1 MPKLRLIT
9 LTLLALSAATAVHA
23 EEKRYVSDELNTW
36 VRSGPGDNYRLVG
49 TINAGEEVA
58 VLQTNDSTNYAQV
71 RDNSGRTAWIPL
83 KELSNEPSLR
93 TRVPDL
99 ENQVKTLT
107 DKLNNIDTT
116 WNQRTADM
124 QKKVAGSDAVI
135 NGLKEENQKLKNE
148 LVVAQKKVN
157 AANLQLD
164 DKQRTIIM
172 QWFNVR
178 RRRAGRRPDPRT
190 GVAAPG
196 TEPQTQR
203 PLDELIRLLCQTYV
217 SS

>member
-1 MPKLRLIT
+1 MPKLRLIG
-9 LTLLALSAATAVHA
+9 LTLLALSATAVSHA
-23 EEKRYVSDELNTW
+23 EETRYVSDELNTW

-49 TINAGEEVA
+49 TVNAGEEVTL
-58 VLQTNDSTNYAQV
+58 LQSDANYGQIKDS
-71 RDNSGRTAWIPL
+71 SGRTAWIPL
-83 KELSNEPSLR
+83 KELNTAPSLR

-124 QKKVAGSDAVI
+124 QQKVAQSDSII

-148 LVVAQKKVN
+148 LIVAQKKVS

-172 QWFNVR
+172 QWFMY
-178 RRRAGRRPDPRT
+178 GG
-190 GVAAPG
+190 GVLG
-196 TEPQTQR
+196 
-203 PLDELIRLLCQTYV
+203 IGLLLGLV
-217 SS
+217 LPHMIPSRKRKDRWMN

>member
-1 MPKLRLIT
+1 MPKLRLIG
-9 LTLLALSAATAVHA
+9 LTLLALSATAVSHA
-23 EEKRYVSDELNTW
+23 EETRYVSDELNTW

-49 TINAGEEVA
+49 TVNAGEEVTL
-58 VLQTNDSTNYAQV
+58 LQSDANYGQIKDS
-71 RDNSGRTAWIPL
+71 SGRAAWIPL
-83 KELSNEPSLR
+83 KELNTTPSLR

-124 QKKVAGSDAVI
+124 QQKVAQSDSVI

-148 LVVAQKKVN
+148 LIVAQKKVS

-172 QWFNVR
+172 QWFMY
-178 RRRAGRRPDPRT
+178 GG
-190 GVAAPG
+190 GVLG
-196 TEPQTQR
+196 
-203 PLDELIRLLCQTYV
+203 IGLLLGLV
-217 SS
+217 LPHMIPSRKRKDRWMN

>member
-1 MPKLRLIT
+1 MPKLRLIG
-9 LTLLALSAATAVHA
+9 LTLLALSATAVSHA
-23 EEKRYVSDELNTW
+23 EETRYVSDELNTW

-49 TINAGEEVA
+49 TVNAGEEVTL
-58 VLQTNDSTNYAQV
+58 LQSDANYGQIKDS
-71 RDNSGRTAWIPL
+71 SGRTAWIPL
-83 KELSNEPSLR
+83 KELNTTPSLR

-107 DKLNNIDTT
+107 YKLNNIDTT

-124 QKKVAGSDAVI
+124 QQKVAQSDSII

-148 LVVAQKKVN
+148 LIVAQKKVS

-172 QWFNVR
+172 QWFMY
-178 RRRAGRRPDPRT
+178 GG
-190 GVAAPG
+190 GVLG
-196 TEPQTQR
+196 
-203 PLDELIRLLCQTYV
+203 IGLLLGLV
-217 SS
+217 LPHMIPSRKRKDRWMN

>member
-1 MPKLRLIT
+1 MPKLRHICF
-9 LTLLALSAATAVHA
+9 TLLVLSVSTVTHA

-49 TINAGEEVA
+49 TLNAGEEVTL
-58 VLQTNDSTNYAQV
+58 LQSNEATKYGQV
-71 RDNSGRTAWIPL
+71 RDSEGRSVWIPL
-83 KELSNEPSLR
+83 GQLSNQPSLR

-107 DKLNNIDTT
+107 DKLTNIDTT

-124 QKKVAGSDAVI
+124 QQKVAQSDSVI

-148 LVVAQKKVN
+148 LIVAKKKVD
-157 AANLQLD
+157 AANIQLD

-172 QWFNVR
+172 QWFMY
-178 RRRAGRRPDPRT
+178 GG
-190 GVAAPG
+190 GVAG
-196 TEPQTQR
+196 VG
-203 PLDELIRLLCQTYV
+203 LLLGLLLPHMLP
-217 SS
+217 SRKRKDRWMN

>member
-1 MPKLRLIT
+1 MPKLRLIG
-9 LTLLALSAATAVHA
+9 LTLLALSATAVSHA
-23 EEKRYVSDELNTW
+23 EETRYVSDELNTW

-49 TINAGEEVA
+49 TVNAGEEVTL
-58 VLQTNDSTNYAQV
+58 LQSDANYGQIKDS
-71 RDNSGRTAWIPL
+71 SGRTAWISL
-83 KELSNEPSLR
+83 KELNTTPSLR

-124 QKKVAGSDAVI
+124 QQKVAQSDSVI

-148 LVVAQKKVN
+148 LIVAQKKVS

-172 QWFNVR
+172 QWFMY
-178 RRRAGRRPDPRT
+178 GG
-190 GVAAPG
+190 GVLG
-196 TEPQTQR
+196 
-203 PLDELIRLLCQTYV
+203 IGLLLGLV
-217 SS
+217 LPHMIPSRKRKDRWMN